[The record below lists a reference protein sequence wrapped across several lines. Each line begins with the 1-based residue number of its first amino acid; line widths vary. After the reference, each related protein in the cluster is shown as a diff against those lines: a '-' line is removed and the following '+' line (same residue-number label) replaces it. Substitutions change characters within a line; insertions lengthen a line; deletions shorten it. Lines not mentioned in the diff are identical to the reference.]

1 MAVPV
6 LVADG
11 RGGERDRA
19 EHEQPVVLRQ
29 RMTDRAVAVTKTA
42 QIAR

>member
-1 MAVPV
+1 VAGVAGAVAATV

-19 EHEQPVVLRQ
+19 DEEQVVVLR
-29 RMTDRAVAVTKTA
+29 
-42 QIAR
+42 